1 VIVASTDNAVGLLE
15 ADPLAIVDETG
26 FFFTVVGVM
35 GFRFTVVVVFFASG
49 EETAS
54 EELTQLTV
62 TASANAGNTSN
73 DLWIRVFTLIFLVG
87 EMPHSPRF

>member
-1 VIVASTDNAVGLLE
+1 
-15 ADPLAIVDETG
+15 
-26 FFFTVVGVM
+26 
-35 GFRFTVVVVFFASG
+35 VVVFFASG

-54 EELTQLTV
+54 EELTQPTV